1 MTHSV
6 YEFSV
11 DPFLLWTHTERDQV
25 SVLTLFA
32 RVTFLWPFLVK
43 TQPGRNTPNIKGLPA
58 PASLLYVYL
67 HGHPGICINR
77 FNAWKKF
84 HNLCWNF
91 EERNC
96 TGSASHLG
104 MIKHWQG
111 ESDEAVAIIR
121 TMTSTNCNHC
131 RDEAHNQKLLESAR
145 KMSSQSGATWGG
157 ESFSLWICHF
167 HFEKTSLSK

>member
-1 MTHSV
+1 M
-6 YEFSV
+6 
-11 DPFLLWTHTERDQV
+11 
-25 SVLTLFA
+25 
-32 RVTFLWPFLVK
+32 K
-43 TQPGRNTPNIKGLPA
+43 TQPGRNTPNIKGLPP

-77 FNAWKKF
+77 FNTWKKVVC
-84 HNLCWNF
+84 LLLV
-91 EERNC
+91 
-96 TGSASHLG
+96 SASHLG

-157 ESFSLWICHF
+157 ESCN
-167 HFEKTSLSK
+167 FEYVIFILRRPVCRNRAVPSKLHLCVN